1 MLLHCRVQGHH
12 PPVHSGRSHLPSSRT
27 LVLGLTWAHGFHL
40 PEPWLLLTLRSDKPG
55 CRSRCLIC
63 EDARNSY
70 HFFCC
75 NPSFFSVFRSMP
87 VGSESNTKWEELI
100 FIQFLP
106 CTELFLQFS
115 NPLFP
120 FLHLLFLKL
129 STASCKTK
137 CFHQEILF
145 AGVRWVAGTTP
156 GWFWWRRASSLSHGD
171 HQAQR
176 AGLAP
181 PDHGAARNRITT
193 QTWILSPNPTKLNYG
208 TIKKNINK

>member
-1 MLLHCRVQGHH
+1 
-12 PPVHSGRSHLPSSRT
+12 
-27 LVLGLTWAHGFHL
+27 
-40 PEPWLLLTLRSDKPG
+40 
-55 CRSRCLIC
+55 
-63 EDARNSY
+63 
-70 HFFCC
+70 
-75 NPSFFSVFRSMP
+75 MP

-145 AGVRWVAGTTP
+145 AGVRWLLAP
-156 GWFWWRRASSLSHGD
+156 H
-171 HQAQR
+171 R
-176 AGLAP
+176 AGSGGGGRPRSAMETIRLRELGWP
-181 PDHGAARNRITT
+181 PQTT
-193 QTWILSPNPTKLNYG
+193 EQQEIESQLKPGFCLQIPQS
-208 TIKKNINK
+208 